1 MTDWKS
7 RYRLISTGYI
17 RLGLRTNPLSPD
29 VDWAFGVTSDER
41 GGFRQSQWLSGERVM
56 DILSKSS
63 SCLRRSFLYS
73 SISNVRR
80 EDNISGN
87 RMRRVWKK
95 SFTVPPWL
103 LGYLQNTVLHKL
115 QKETRTLLLLTSLSD
130 FVSITPPQI
139 KSLFR
144 PLILHIFRRCN
155 KHKRSSTNSCS
166 SVTNI
171 CSGGVLKFVF
181 SL

>member
-29 VDWAFGVTSDER
+29 DDWASGAASDER

-87 RMRRVWKK
+87 RLKQMSADECGGFEKK
-95 SFTVPPWL
+95 ASRFHPGCLVTCRILYFTN
-103 LGYLQNTVLHKL
+103 YK
-115 QKETRTLLLLTSLSD
+115 QKPLFRSHRLK
-130 FVSITPPQI
+130 I

-144 PLILHIFRRCN
+144 PLILHIFKRYN
-155 KHKRSSTNSCS
+155 KHKCNSTNSCS

>member
-7 RYRLISTGYI
+7 RYSLISTGYI

-29 VDWAFGVTSDER
+29 DDWASGATSDER
-41 GGFRQSQWLSGERVM
+41 GGFRQSQRLSGGRVM

-130 FVSITPPQI
+130 FVLITPPQK

-144 PLILHIFRRCN
+144 PLILHIFKRYN
-155 KHKRSSTNSCS
+155 KHKCNSTNSCS